1 MEATEQK
8 AYISVKEFLEA
19 LGGRLSKNTV
29 YQAIA
34 DGAIPSV
41 RISKRILVPADA
53 LDRMLEAQADWKRIL
68 PIGRGNVNRETSSQS
83 TPQPSGGIYDM
94 FPSQ

>member
-1 MEATEQK
+1 
-8 AYISVKEFLEA
+8 
-19 LGGRLSKNTV
+19 
-29 YQAIA
+29 
-34 DGAIPSV
+34 
-41 RISKRILVPADA
+41 LVPADA